1 MENDSGRPPSNTTQQ
16 LQNALVD
23 KVPPCTALSPRY
35 ETVDGE
41 THLFAF
47 CIQKSRRPALE

>member
-1 MENDSGRPPSNTTQQ
+1 MENDSGPPPSKTTQQ

-23 KVPPCTALSPRY
+23 KVPPCTSLSPRY

-47 CIQKSRRPALE
+47 CIQKSQRPAPE